1 MFLCVSVGS
10 ILYLYL
16 YLCLY
21 CLVIMF
27 LCVSTG
33 SSLRR
38 FGQSIKRIV
47 REVEQQES
55 GGDDDDGD
63 GGEGGSSGNDDDDG
77 VDNTDEWTFH
87 LLYRDEN
94 VETQNA

>member
-10 ILYLYL
+10 ILYLYLHL

-55 GGDDDDGD
+55 GGDDDD
-63 GGEGGSSGNDDDDG
+63 DG

>member
-55 GGDDDDGD
+55 GGDDDDDD
-63 GGEGGSSGNDDDDG
+63 GGGGSGNDDNG
-77 VDNTDEWTFH
+77 HFICFAEMKM
-87 LLYRDEN
+87 
-94 VETQNA
+94 NA

>member
-1 MFLCVSVGS
+1 MFLCVSA
-10 ILYLYL
+10 
-16 YLCLY
+16 
-21 CLVIMF
+21 
-27 LCVSTG
+27 G

-55 GGDDDDGD
+55 GGDDDDDD
-63 GGEGGSSGNDDDDG
+63 GGGGSGNGDDDG